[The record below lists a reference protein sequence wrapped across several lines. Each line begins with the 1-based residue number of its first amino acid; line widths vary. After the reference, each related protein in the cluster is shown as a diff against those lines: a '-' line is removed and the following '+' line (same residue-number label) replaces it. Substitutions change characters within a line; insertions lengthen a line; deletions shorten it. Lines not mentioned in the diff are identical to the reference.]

1 MMMMMAFGLKQDGAN
16 GFLVVLYGEN
26 KIRDI
31 MWLIGFF
38 GCFFIFGLL
47 YLLFFDETV
56 SESVGFGSA
65 GALFVLVIFM
75 IGYLCHSNE
84 NSEYELLYYDDVYC
98 HLTNLNYTD
107 ERQLMIEAYRFP
119 SRIEFEFSGQTYYR
133 IDVSRSLKSVQPIDS
148 YWIKSDNLE
157 VVVADK
163 VMPTFKRLRCKID
176 KNRPK
181 IFDYFIPKFLMYE
194 MSSEEKGILYLPK
207 EPIYVYGEVPPFLEL
222 DFLEFTDNRD
232 AGKYEEMGI

>member
-1 MMMMMAFGLKQDGAN
+1 MMMKMAFGLKQDGAN
-16 GFLVVLYGEN
+16 GLLVVLYGEN

-38 GCFFIFGLL
+38 SCFLIFGLL
-47 YLLFFDETV
+47 HLLFFDERV
-56 SESVGFGSA
+56 SESLSFGFT

-75 IGYLCHSNE
+75 IGYLCYSNE
-84 NSEYELLYYDDVYC
+84 NSDYELIYHDDVYC

-133 IDVSRSLKSVQPIDS
+133 IDVNRSLKSVQPIDS

-163 VMPTFKRLRCKID
+163 IMPTFKRLRYKID

-181 IFDYFIPKFLMYE
+181 IYDYFIPKFLMYKIP
-194 MSSEEKGILYLPK
+194 SEEKGILYLPK
-207 EPIYVYGEVPPFLEL
+207 EPIYVYGEVPAFLEL
-222 DFLEFTDNRD
+222 DFFEYIDNREN
-232 AGKYEEMGI
+232 GNYKTLGI